1 MAENPSADK
10 FGPPP
15 EQAARER
22 ERLGSGL
29 KRGVP
34 WSLGFF
40 AAYVGLKIVARTSHG
55 WTAGLFGLLA
65 LMAAA
70 GQYIA
75 NRKQQDAR
83 GKGPD
88 PYSPPTQLTR

>member
-1 MAENPSADK
+1 MVKNPSADK

-22 ERLGSGL
+22 ERLGTGL

-40 AAYVGLKIVARTSHG
+40 AAYMGLKYMARTSHG
-55 WTAGLFGLLA
+55 WTAGLSAVLA
-65 LMAAA
+65 LLAAA

-75 NRKQQDAR
+75 NRKPQDAR
-83 GKGPD
+83 GTGPD
-88 PYSPPTQLTR
+88 PYTAPTNVTR